1 MPKQVIALEATLN
14 SGPAEGSVKSL
25 KAQLR
30 EAVADVAEMSD
41 KFGETSV
48 QAAKAAQKAA
58 QLKDKIGDAK
68 LLTDAFNPDAKFK
81 AFGNALQGV
90 VGGFTALQ
98 GAQALFGSES
108 EDVAKVLA
116 KVQGAMALS
125 QGLDSVLESKDAF
138 KALGT
143 MIKTNVV
150 GAFSTLKGAI
160 ISTGIGALIVGIG
173 LLIEQFSAMSDAAD
187 EAAESQKKLNE
198 ETKKFTDIGLKSELD
213 YINRQEKLTIA
224 KAKLA
229 GASEEEIFKIQQD
242 YRAQRLRAQ
251 GRAYEEIKTAD
262 AKAAGELKTQ
272 IENGIV
278 DGQTAEIENQVKLQ
292 DIRNKAAEDRRQK
305 KKEENDKLLEDLRN
319 ANAEQNN
326 LQKQLQDEIT
336 LSLIEDE
343 RQREQVRLEMDLEK
357 AKKDVENSKASTK
370 EKNESIA
377 LLEQQYMINLR
388 LMKDG
393 FAKEDKDKSDKEK
406 EEKAKEDAER
416 LEREKKN
423 YEQLI
428 AGRKAAADE
437 SIAIAKAEAEAKQ
450 GLNDAYLNSV
460 SAGIGILKMFA
471 DKNKGLQKALLIA
484 ENGVTIAR
492 IILDTQR
499 SIVQARA
506 SVAGISPF
514 LPGPVPIPNPKYI
527 LAQTIANANIT
538 QSKIAAG
545 IGIAQALAATAKG
558 LSSIGGGGSAGGGG
572 GINTGGG
579 LSGGGGGG
587 TTSPIAPQLS
597 NTILNQQAINQTGN
611 AAIRSYVVES
621 DVAGNQERIERL
633 NRAARIN

>member
-14 SGPAEGSVKSL
+14 SSPAEGSVKSL

-30 EAVADVAEMSD
+30 EAQAEVQTMSD
-41 KFGETSV
+41 KFGLTSD
-48 QAAKAAQKAA
+48 QAQKAA
-58 QLKDKIGDAK
+58 RKAAELKDAIGDAK

-81 AFGNALQGV
+81 SFSNAIQGV
-90 VGGFTALQ
+90 VGGFAALQ
-98 GAQALFGSES
+98 GAQALFGAES

-125 QGLDSVLESKDAF
+125 QGINSVLEAKDAF
-138 KALGT
+138 KILGGI
-143 MIKTNVV
+143 IKTNVV

-173 LLIEQFSAMSDAAD
+173 LLIQQFSAMSDAAD

-198 ETKKFTDIGLKSELD
+198 ETKKFTDIGLKAELD
-213 YINRQEKLTIA
+213 YINRQEKLAIA

-229 GASEEEIFKIQQD
+229 GASEQEIFNIQQD
-242 YRAQRLRAQ
+242 YRAQRLRSQ
-251 GRAYEEIKTAD
+251 GRAYEELNKVD
-262 AKAAGELKTQ
+262 KKAAAELKSQ
-272 IENGIV
+272 IESGIV
-278 DGQTAEIENQVKLQ
+278 DGQVAEAENQVKLKE
-292 DIRNKAAEDRRQK
+292 IKTKGAEERRQK
-305 KKEENDKLLEDLRN
+305 QKEEDDKAIEDLRN

-326 LQKQLQDEIT
+326 LQKQLQDDIT
-336 LSLIEDE
+336 LSLISDE
-343 RQREQVRLEMDLEK
+343 RQRDQVRLEMDLEK

-393 FAKEDKDKSDKEK
+393 FAKEDKDKAEKEK

-428 AGRKAAADE
+428 AGRKIAADE

-450 GLNDAYLNSV
+450 ELNDAYLNSV

-499 SIVQARA
+499 SIVSARA

-527 LAQTIANANIT
+527 LAQTIANANIA

-572 GINTGGG
+572 TIAGGG
-579 LSGGGGGG
+579 ISGGGSSGG
-587 TTSPIAPQLS
+587 TNSPIAPQLS

-611 AAIRSYVVES
+611 AAVRSYVVES

>member
-30 EAVADVAEMSD
+30 EAQAEVQTMSD
-41 KFGETSV
+41 KFGLTSD
-48 QAAKAAQKAA
+48 QAQKAA
-58 QLKDKIGDAK
+58 RKAAELKDAIGDAK

-81 AFGNALQGV
+81 SFSNAITGV

-98 GAQALFGSES
+98 GAQALFGEES

-125 QGLDSVLESKDAF
+125 QGINSVLEAKDAF
-138 KALGT
+138 KILGGV
-143 MIKTNVV
+143 IKTNVV

-173 LLIEQFSAMSDAAD
+173 LLIQQFSAMSDAAD

-198 ETKKFTDIGLKSELD
+198 ETKKFTDIGLKAELD
-213 YINRQEKLTIA
+213 YINRQEKLNIA

-242 YRAQRLRAQ
+242 YRAQRLRSQ
-251 GRAYEEIKTAD
+251 GRAYEELNKVD
-262 AKAAGELKTQ
+262 KKAAAELKSQ
-272 IENGIV
+272 IESGIV
-278 DGQTAEIENQVKLQ
+278 DGQVAEAENQVKLK
-292 DIRNKAAEDRRQK
+292 DIKTKGAEERRQK
-305 KKEENDKLLEDLRN
+305 QKEENDKLLEDLRN

-343 RQREQVRLEMDLEK
+343 RKREEVKLEMDLEK
-357 AKKDVENSKASTK
+357 AKKEVENSKASTK

-393 FAKEDKDKSDKEK
+393 FAKEDKDKADKEK

-428 AGRKAAADE
+428 AGRKAAADASVE
-437 SIAIAKAEAEAKQ
+437 IARAEAESKQ
-450 GLNDAYLNSV
+450 QLNDAYLNSV

-499 SIVQARA
+499 SIVSARA

-527 LAQTIANANIT
+527 LAQTIANANIA

-621 DVAGNQERIERL
+621 DVAGNRERIERL